1 MLFVLVPLPNKY
13 LPAVG
18 CLGSFSIPHIVLPLT
33 LVSVLLSREYL
44 AEPMSFVCLPLTN
57 IELFVVIVTVAVA
70 FTQILLP
77 ITVVFVICFLLFVCA
92 VKNALAVSDI
102 SSLSQDLAFVVVPVA
117 VCVLWH
123 YAEFVLTTP
132 HSYSLT
138 WRAHRLVVPARTT
151 VSCVQHIALV
161 IKLLFRILFLV
172 RFLNGSLA

>member
-1 MLFVLVPLPNKY
+1 MLFVLVPLSNKY

-117 VCVLWH
+117 VCVL
-123 YAEFVLTTP
+123 
-132 HSYSLT
+132 
-138 WRAHRLVVPARTT
+138 
-151 VSCVQHIALV
+151 
-161 IKLLFRILFLV
+161 
-172 RFLNGSLA
+172 